1 MSGRIKQNAAGML
14 QLVECCLCFRIIYA
28 GEKINCSVRCCPEVF
43 HLNCVV
49 KGTSNFTAESFR
61 CPQHACMVCKQKM
74 FFWRCGRCTVAAH
87 TKCAP
92 WPMIHLKDDRG
103 SAICWRHPSDW
114 LLQNENADFTNS
126 IEEVFHRLPLPYVNE
141 DFNIDSTIRDF
152 AEAVYKPPPYTSIRR
167 NVYLIKKKRIGVRAD
182 TGCTNCRADSIC
194 KEDCECRGLSMSC
207 SKNCRCSDLC
217 TNRPFRKDKKIK
229 IVKTER
235 CGWGAVAL
243 EPLEKGDF
251 VIEYVG
257 EVIDDAICEQRLWD
271 IRDRGD
277 KNFYMCEISKDF
289 TIDAT
294 FKGNAS
300 RFLNHSCE
308 PNCKLEKWLTVRQEL
323 VSSPLVPSKLES
335 P

>member
-1 MSGRIKQNAAGML
+1 
-14 QLVECCLCFRIIYA
+14 
-28 GEKINCSVRCCPEVF
+28 
-43 HLNCVV
+43 
-49 KGTSNFTAESFR
+49 
-61 CPQHACMVCKQKM
+61 
-74 FFWRCGRCTVAAH
+74 
-87 TKCAP
+87 
-92 WPMIHLKDDRG
+92 
-103 SAICWRHPSDW
+103 
-114 LLQNENADFTNS
+114 
-126 IEEVFHRLPLPYVNE
+126 VFHRLPLPYVNE
-141 DFNIDSTIRDF
+141 DFDIDSTIRDF

-182 TGCTNCRADSIC
+182 TGCTNCRAESTC
-194 KEDCECRGLSMSC
+194 KEDCECRGLSISC

-257 EVIDDAICEQRLWD
+257 EVIDDAICERRLWD

-308 PNCKLEKWLTVRQEL
+308 PNCKLEKWQVEGETRVGVFASRSIKVGEPLTYDYRFVHFGEKVECHCEAPNCQGYLGNQIKNPTQNALAIKEEQEKSCEHSPIQHGSSASILHSMTHLLPWTNPNCIEVSFNLRSKSKITRICWVGKRKRTSL
-323 VSSPLVPSKLES
+323 VASYNKHANVGE
-335 P
+335 